1 MKVRMEKR
9 TRREGVG
16 TMPYVLQELSE
27 NGETTIL
34 EEPVH
39 DIIVAK
45 VIASRRAVRTQRL
58 TRVTDVDTG
67 KEVARF
73 DPKVPASAKESVPA
87 PKESVT
93 RMRADAPPAKTESD
107 SGISIKKSG

>member
-1 MKVRMEKR
+1 
-9 TRREGVG
+9 
-16 TMPYVLQELSE
+16 MPYVLQELSE
-27 NGETTIL
+27 SGESTIL
-34 EEPVH
+34 GEPVH

-58 TRVTDVDTG
+58 TRVTDVATG

-73 DPKVPASAKESVPA
+73 DPTVPASKESVPA

-93 RMRADAPPAKTESD
+93 RMRADAAPAKTESD